1 MTKAEHLQ
9 WWIDHLDGAPAVS
22 VKHDLTCNPIG
33 ISSLVSKVAGS
44 LVQAWNRHLH
54 SSDSSTDVGCSSES
68 ESDDDSVSA
77 MRSFL
82 FHGTTG
88 KRLWQSWVSPAYR
101 LCFLFFVNREEP
113 LSTSPN
119 VWRSS
124 WTVHLG
130 YLFGI
135 RVKKNSELAE
145 LLRTYKGRVVFQGNQ
160 VYDQT
165 YNYAIFQD

>member
-1 MTKAEHLQ
+1 MSPHVWWKMMTKAEHLQ

-101 LCFLFFVNREEP
+101 LCFPVLRQQGRTLV
-113 LSTSPN
+113 
-119 VWRSS
+119 
-124 WTVHLG
+124 
-130 YLFGI
+130 Y
-135 RVKKNSELAE
+135 LAE
-145 LLRTYKGRVVFQGNQ
+145 RLEILLDIVISLVRRRT
-160 VYDQT
+160 QT
-165 YNYAIFQD
+165 IYAWLAQWERRTSRRRPPPRKP